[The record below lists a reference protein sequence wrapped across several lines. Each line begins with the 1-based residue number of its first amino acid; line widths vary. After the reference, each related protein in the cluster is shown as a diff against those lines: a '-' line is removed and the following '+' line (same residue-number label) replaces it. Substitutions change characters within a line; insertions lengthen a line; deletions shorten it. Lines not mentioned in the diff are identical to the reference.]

1 MFKKSL
7 ILIIT
12 ILIIYEIIYQIDESH
27 KPKQDI
33 NKENK
38 INNQDTNKETMQQ
51 QVTKNLNYSHPMYG
65 VADEVLFEDK
75 QLGSQMVNY
84 VVHRYS
90 MAVSKPWDI
99 IDIIPD
105 YVYQYKYYI
114 KLNRNIDINNWRKL
128 YPAIEIVDGVLMI
141 ESNNEEIS
149 IALLNLILNHE
160 LKNITFQEIMNKDLL
175 NVSVNK
181 LSEHKMVKPKLIDQ
195 IEENLNQLQN
205 NKMESFDNNDGEI
218 YTYQTNQYFFLEQFD
233 DF

>member
-1 MFKKSL
+1 M
-7 ILIIT
+7 
-12 ILIIYEIIYQIDESH
+12 LIIYEIIYQIDESH
-27 KPKQDI
+27 KPKDEIKVNEQ
-33 NKENK
+33 NKTNNEN
-38 INNQDTNKETMQQ
+38 TNKETMK

-65 VADEVLFEDK
+65 VADEVLFENK

-84 VVHRYS
+84 VVHRYNT
-90 MAVSKPWDI
+90 AVSKPWDVV
-99 IDIIPD
+99 DIIPD

-114 KLNRNIDINNWRKL
+114 KLNRNVDLEQWRKL
-128 YPAIEIVDGVLMI
+128 YPAIAIQDGVLMI
-141 ESNNEEIS
+141 ESNNEEIP

>member
-12 ILIIYEIIYQIDESH
+12 MLIIYEIIYQIDESH
-27 KPKQDI
+27 KPKDEIKVDEQ
-33 NKENK
+33 NKT
-38 INNQDTNKETMQQ
+38 NNDNNKETMK

-65 VADEVLFEDK
+65 VADEVLFENK

-84 VVHRYS
+84 VVHRYNT
-90 MAVSKPWDI
+90 AVSKPWDVV
-99 IDIIPD
+99 DIIPD

-114 KLNRNIDINNWRKL
+114 KLNRNVDLEQWRKL
-128 YPAIEIVDGVLMI
+128 YPAIAIQDGVLMI

-218 YTYQTNQYFFLEQFD
+218 YTYQTNQYYFLEQFD

>member
-1 MFKKSL
+1 M
-7 ILIIT
+7 
-12 ILIIYEIIYQIDESH
+12 LIIYEIIYQIDESH
-27 KPKQDI
+27 KPKDEIKVNEQ
-33 NKENK
+33 NKTNNEN
-38 INNQDTNKETMQQ
+38 TNKETMQ

-65 VADEVLFEDK
+65 VADEVLFENK

-84 VVHRYS
+84 VVHRYNT
-90 MAVSKPWDI
+90 AVSKPWDVV
-99 IDIIPD
+99 DIIPD

-114 KLNRNIDINNWRKL
+114 KLNRNVDLEQWRKL
-128 YPAIEIVDGVLMI
+128 YPAIAIQDGVLMI
-141 ESNNEEIS
+141 ESNNEEIP

>member
-1 MFKKSL
+1 M
-7 ILIIT
+7 
-12 ILIIYEIIYQIDESH
+12 LIIYEIIYQIDESH

-33 NKENK
+33 NKENNET
-38 INNQDTNKETMQQ
+38 NNDINKETMQQ

-65 VADEVLFEDK
+65 VADEVLFENK

-90 MAVSKPWDI
+90 LAVPKPWDI
-99 IDIIPD
+99 IDITPD

-128 YPAIEIVDGVLMI
+128 YPAIAIQDGVLMI
-141 ESNNEEIS
+141 ESNNEEIP

-205 NKMESFDNNDGEI
+205 NKMESFDNNDDEI